1 MQGQVHQTEGILT
14 LHYNERRAEKMNNSK
29 TRKNKK
35 TGALRSLNT
44 SAPLQSTTNIDD
56 EDEVNKIINKFYLL
70 NKKYDY
76 LTIN

>member
-1 MQGQVHQTEGILT
+1 
-14 LHYNERRAEKMNNSK
+14 MNNSK